1 MNILEKT
8 NTFVKKG
15 ADQCVNIAGQVK
27 NEAPGFFK
35 NIWEV
40 TKKNKEAAIAA
51 TVLTGAVVIA
61 YKMGKSK
68 GRKQQKQAMWT
79 FLKRKKVQELIG
91 FAVVLGTTVMIGI
104 DIGRKL
110 SNKKKEEQ

>member
-1 MNILEKT
+1 MKGRLHFSKLRPRIPETLIYRGLMLSNLNYTNMNVLEKT

-15 ADQCVNIAGQVK
+15 ADQCIEVAGRVK

-40 TKKNKEAAIAA
+40 TKKNKEVAIAA

-68 GRKQQKQAMWT
+68 GRKQQK
-79 FLKRKKVQELIG
+79 
-91 FAVVLGTTVMIGI
+91 
-104 DIGRKL
+104 
-110 SNKKKEEQ
+110 

>member
-1 MNILEKT
+1 MLSNLNYTQNMNILEKT

-35 NIWEV
+35 GLWEA

-51 TVLTGAVVIA
+51 TVLTGAVMIA

-68 GRKQQKQAMWT
+68 GRKQQK
-79 FLKRKKVQELIG
+79 
-91 FAVVLGTTVMIGI
+91 
-104 DIGRKL
+104 
-110 SNKKKEEQ
+110 